1 MKSLLS
7 MFKRTNE
14 ANRVLNKLAKK
25 ANEAG
30 QDKLSE
36 EFTDQLVK
44 NNKATIEVFRKSQG
58 LKG

>member
-14 ANRVLNKLAKK
+14 ANKVLNKLATK
-25 ANEAG
+25 ANEAE

-44 NNKATIEVFRKSQG
+44 NNKAAIKAFRKSQG

>member
-1 MKSLLS
+1 MISLLS
-7 MFKRTNE
+7 LLKSKAS
-14 ANRVLNKLAKK
+14 ANKKLNKLATK
-25 ANEAG
+25 ADKAG

-44 NNKATIEVFRKSQG
+44 NNKAAITAFRKSQG